1 MRLLQCW
8 FVLFFTL
15 FCSGVKAH
23 EIRPAYL
30 QMQQTTE
37 SSYHLLWRVPIK
49 GDKVIKLV
57 PVFSDEFTL
66 KESGVRKLMSGSL
79 VIQYELHAPRPIQGT
94 TLAIANQE
102 KTMVDVLI
110 SIEYLNGEK
119 LTLMLK
125 PDNPEIRLPEKTTK
139 WQVAK
144 TYTVLG
150 IEHILLGFD
159 HLLFVLALLILSV
172 GFKKLV
178 KTITAFTV
186 AHSITLS
193 CSVMGWVKLPGP
205 PVEAVIA
212 LSIVFLALEI
222 VKVQQ
227 GQPSLTSQKPWLV
240 AFIFG
245 LLHGF
250 GFAGAL
256 TDIGLPQTEMFL
268 ALATFNIGVELG
280 QLIFVVAVIVLF
292 KVIKSFLSPKE
303 WGKKLLPYS
312 IGSIAVFWTI
322 ERLMSF

>member
-1 MRLLQCW
+1 M
-8 FVLFFTL
+8 
-15 FCSGVKAH
+15 SAH

-30 QMQQTTE
+30 QMQQTAE
-37 SSYHLLWRVPIK
+37 STYQLLWKVPVK
-49 GDKVIKLV
+49 GDKVIKLT
-57 PVFSDEFTL
+57 PVFADEFTL
-66 KESGVRKLMSGSL
+66 VDSGVRKQMQGSL
-79 VIQYELHAPRPIQGT
+79 VYQYTLHADRPIQGT
-94 TLAIANQE
+94 HVAIANLE

-110 SIEYLNGEK
+110 NIDYLNGEK
-119 LTLMLK
+119 TTLMLK
-125 PDNPEIRLPEKTTK
+125 PDRPEIRLPEKTTP

-144 TYTVLG
+144 TYTLLG
-150 IEHILLGFD
+150 VEHILLGFD

-178 KTITAFTV
+178 KTVTAFTL

-193 CSVMGWVKLPGP
+193 CSVLGWVKLPGS

-222 VKVQQ
+222 MKVQQ
-227 GQPSLTSQKPWLV
+227 GNPSLTSRKPWLV

-256 TDIGLPQTEMFL
+256 TDIGLPQTEIFL

-280 QLIFVVAVIVLF
+280 QLIFVGIVIVVF
-292 KVIKSFLSPKE
+292 EGMKSYFSPRG
-303 WGKKLLPYS
+303 WARNLLPYS

-322 ERLMSF
+322 ERLMSFYI